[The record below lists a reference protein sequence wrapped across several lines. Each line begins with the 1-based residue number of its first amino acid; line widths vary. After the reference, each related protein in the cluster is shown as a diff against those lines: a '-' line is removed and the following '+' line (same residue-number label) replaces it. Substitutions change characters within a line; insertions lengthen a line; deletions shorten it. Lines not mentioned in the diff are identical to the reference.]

1 METIWTTANLPQQA
15 KSVISPIDGP
25 VHQPVTHTKP
35 VFFLMQETKWSFVTR
50 ISNFFLKTKIK
61 NFEDTI

>member
-1 METIWTTANLPQQA
+1 MKIFKFKETIWTTANLPQQA

-35 VFFLMQETKWSFVTR
+35 EFFNAGDEVVFR
-50 ISNFFLKTKIK
+50 Y
-61 NFEDTI
+61 